1 MLICEFAR
9 RQHLQQQQ
17 QQQHLHKGGLIN
29 ELRLNSNFWSGC
41 FGCFGWIGYLILVCV
56 QFWLQLQ
63 MQLPQVASSAAAAA
77 AVAVGCELD
86 GRQGQEQAGRGR
98 GFWHTDTER
107 HNSSSSSIESIKA
120 ATCCNMRRPSD
131 LDLCCMQRERRPLDP
146 S

>member
-9 RQHLQQQQ
+9 R

-63 MQLPQVASSAAAAA
+63 MQLPQVASSAAAA
-77 AVAVGCELD
+77 VAVGCELD

-107 HNSSSSSIESIKA
+107 HNSSSSSSIESIKA

>member
-9 RQHLQQQQ
+9 R

-63 MQLPQVASSAAAAA
+63 MQLPQVASSAAAA
-77 AVAVGCELD
+77 VAVGCEPD
-86 GRQGQEQAGRGR
+86 GAGAGAGGEEAGRGRVR
-98 GFWHTDTER
+98 GFWHTNTER
-107 HNSSSSSIESIKA
+107 HNSSSSSSNIESIKA